1 LCSKDNF
8 KIEPTNDYVFRRI
21 FGSVGNEDITSDL
34 LEKILNKKYNKIDL
48 SKNPIILADVL
59 SGKSGIL
66 DVIIQADEKDNINIE
81 MQVAKYE
88 YMTERILEYWARK
101 YSDEFKKGMEYDVA
115 KRTVC
120 ILITCFDME
129 ILKLIPKVHTKW
141 NIRAEEYTSVILTDK
156 LEFHIISLD
165 KFEKIGSKNDREKE
179 LLNWCKFMLSPNE
192 MEAKI
197 MEENKYIKKAK
208 EELDKISQDEAER
221 ELAYRREK
229 AIRDQNAVRA
239 SGYKEGKEE
248 GLEQGMKQ
256 GEKSKALEIAVN
268 MLRKGIDIKTII
280 EMTGLTKEEVENI

>member
-1 LCSKDNF
+1 MCSKDNF
-8 KIEPTNDYVFRRI
+8 KLEPTNDYVFKRI

-34 LEKILNKKYNKIDL
+34 LEKILNKKYEKIDL

-66 DVIIQADEKDNINIE
+66 DVIIQADEKENINIE

-101 YSDEFKKGMEYDVA
+101 YSDEFKKGKEYDVA

-120 ILITCFDME
+120 ILITCFDLE

-141 NIRAEEYTSVILTDK
+141 NIREEEYTSVILTDK
-156 LEFHIISLD
+156 LEFHIISLE
-165 KFEKIGSKNDREKE
+165 KFEKIDSKKQKEKE

-208 EELDKISQDEAER
+208 EELEKISQDEAER

-229 AIRDQNAVRA
+229 AIRDQNAVRT
-239 SGYKEGKEE
+239 SGYNEGKKEIIQKMLDN
-248 GLEQGMKQ
+248 GLD
-256 GEKSKALEIAVN
+256 VN
-268 MLRKGIDIKTII
+268 AIVKI
-280 EMTGLTKEEVENI
+280 TGLTQEEINNILK